1 MGKLSTH
8 VLDTA
13 SGKPAAGI
21 TIRLFNSS
29 ATSSLLIK
37 TVTTNADGRVDG
49 ALLQEQDFKPGRY
62 RLEFD
67 VAAYFKAQSDK
78 LASPTD
84 QASESATASSSA
96 IPFLD
101 LVPIEFGIANSEQNY
116 HIPLLI
122 SPWSYSTYR
131 GS

>member
-13 SGKPAAGI
+13 NGKAALGMTLRLYGI
-21 TIRLFNSS
+21 S
-29 ATSSLLIK
+29 AQGSTLIK
-37 TVTTNADGRVDG
+37 TAVTNSDGRVDH
-49 ALLQEQDFKPGRY
+49 ALLQDQEFKPGRY

-67 VAAYFKAQSDK
+67 VGPYFKAFSGP
-78 LASPTD
+78 LPELT
-84 QASESATASSSA
+84 
-96 IPFLD
+96 FLD
-101 LVPIEFGIANSEQNY
+101 MVPIEFGVADSEQNY
-116 HIPLLI
+116 HIPLLV

>member
-21 TIRLFNSS
+21 TIRLFNRS
-29 ATSSLLIK
+29 ATSSVLIK
-37 TVTTNADGRVDG
+37 TVTTNADGRVDS

-78 LASPTD
+78 LATHTD
-84 QASESATASSSA
+84 HASENATVSSSA

>member
-21 TIRLFNSS
+21 VIRLFNAS
-29 ATSSLLIK
+29 ATNKALIK
-37 TVTTNADGRVDG
+37 TVTSNADGRVDG
-49 ALLQEQDFKPGRY
+49 ALLQDQDFKPGRY

-67 VAAYFKAQSDK
+67 VAAYFRAPLDKHKTNSDPAAENT
-78 LASPTD
+78 LTH
-84 QASESATASSSA
+84 QSA

-101 LVPIEFGIANSEQNY
+101 LVPIEFGVADSEQNY